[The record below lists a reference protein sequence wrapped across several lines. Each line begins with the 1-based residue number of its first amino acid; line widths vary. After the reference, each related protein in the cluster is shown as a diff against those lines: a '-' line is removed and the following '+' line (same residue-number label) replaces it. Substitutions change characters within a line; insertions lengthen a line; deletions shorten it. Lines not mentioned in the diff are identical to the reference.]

1 MRHDVLCSTMYSTTV
16 FRHVQ
21 PTYCAKAKNGK
32 KCLDKEL
39 KSGSALVPV
48 EIVKPRFACH
58 QPCSC
63 DDRIVCQFSK
73 FDWFW
78 SNRQYLANWC
88 KQNACRL
95 TFHHARQYNVPS
107 EGSLA
112 PIEHPLVNVNAV
124 TLKIPPGQM
133 VSICSSGSEQNILE
147 QFLATRKTSSTWYPQ
162 DFPGTVH
169 LDPTVGALCSLWESL
184 LRSLSSIPV
193 LSSGTLQRHR
203 FRQRRVCGSWN
214 PSAVL
219 FPGRPLHVKSHGM
232 VYTYTSS
239 TAQGGG
245 GSFKNEKPIG
255 EVSCCGGKMA
265 ERTHWWIERWLSV
278 SAYIYISLSLYLSI
292 CLSICLC
299 LYPSISLFVL
309 VSNYLCVYV
318 SICLSRLLF
327 L

>member
-48 EIVKPRFACH
+48 EMVKPRFACH

-95 TFHHARQYNVPS
+95 TFHHVRQYNVPS

-219 FPGRPLHVKSHGM
+219 FPGRPLHVKSRGM

-278 SAYIYISLSLYLSI
+278 SAYIYISLSICLSVYLSMSLPIYFSI
-292 CLSICLC
+292 CLGI
-299 LYPSISLFVL
+299 
-309 VSNYLCVYV
+309 
-318 SICLSRLLF
+318 
-327 L
+327 